1 MKKYKR
7 IFTIVLDSLGIGE
20 MADSKDYGDV
30 GVNTLG
36 HILCFVILDFLTLH
50 CLRKRCLA
58 RLASPY
64 KYNLFHRF
72 KSL

>member
-20 MADSKDYGDV
+20 MADSKDYGDA

-36 HILCFVILDFLTLH
+36 HIAEYTE
-50 CLRKRCLA
+50 
-58 RLASPY
+58 RLNIP
-64 KYNLFHRF
+64 N
-72 KSL
+72 